1 MNAPTTQREEIRQL
15 LAASSEP
22 LTRPEIFA
30 QSKLLV
36 DELALSTVL
45 SQLVNKGLIS
55 RVGERARDKG
65 APLALYTSGAGGN
78 PITPKGAGRARRK
91 GKKPSKQRRASG
103 SKTPR
108 SAPTARR
115 KAPAKTGKP
124 KRKYTRR
131 AGTQKGGKSIEKVS
145 RKTASAIAPERFR
158 CGIFNDGTLAI
169 NAEDGQITLSEQE
182 TRAMFSYL
190 DRVLGNAAA

>member
-1 MNAPTTQREEIRQL
+1 MNAPTTQREEIRQV

-30 QSKLLV
+30 KCELVV
-36 DELALSTVL
+36 DEIALSTVL
-45 SQLVNKGLIS
+45 SQLMNNGLIS

-65 APLALYTSGAGGN
+65 GPLALYTSGAGGT
-78 PITPKGAGRARRK
+78 PSTPKGASHAKRK

-103 SKTPR
+103 
-108 SAPTARR
+108 R
-115 KAPAKTGKP
+115 KAPRYAPKP
-124 KRKYTRR
+124 RTKPQPK
-131 AGTQKGGKSIEKVS
+131 AQ
-145 RKTASAIAPERFR
+145 RKTAASPAPDGFR
-158 CGIFNDGTLAI
+158 CGIFNDGSLSI

>member
-91 GKKPSKQRRASG
+91 GKKPSKQRRAS
-103 SKTPR
+103 
-108 SAPTARR
+108 APAVRR
-115 KAPAKTGKP
+115 KAPEKASKP